1 MELFQHNQE
10 IFDKY
15 VSMRENHKNI
25 LVIEGTGLGKT
36 NIAIKVIDSYFRT
49 KRVLYVVPKNLLK
62 DEVKRNKYF
71 KYPFVE
77 FICYNSL
84 HKYDAKDYSLCIF
97 DEAHRAGAP
106 KWMKQ
111 AKRFIDSISCNVLAL
126 TATNIRMD
134 GLNIEKELFNG
145 KGIIHGLSVFDAI
158 DRGLLPK
165 PNYISAILEPDIMVK
180 NIEETVS
187 KTKFYNK
194 EDKDKIEEKLNVI
207 KTSYKNELEMENIIY
222 KHTNG
227 TNKFI
232 VFIPK
237 IPDCERYIPIFKK
250 ILKTNKV
257 YTIHSKKEKDYNK
270 STVEYFNSY
279 KGKDNIA
286 LLGVNMLSEGL
297 HIEGVSQ
304 IIMLRGTKSNP
315 MYLQMFGRV
324 LRCDNK
330 DYTPVIFDLIEN
342 YKNMKPIFEHLP
354 PEEVYDKDG
363 VLISKKTRHFTNY
376 VNIIGDYVHDF
387 NDIAEI
393 FRNNKIIWT
402 DEMME
407 DIMNPNM
414 DSVSISKKYNIAYN
428 TVNNKR
434 KSLGLNYGRHVS
446 KIIWSDEII
455 SDLCNPELDSKYIS
469 KKYNIKYSTIVRK
482 RKSLGYSSNKQIIWS
497 DNMIEDLYS
506 NKSSYKIA
514 KKYNISQN
522 TVVAKR
528 HSLGIDKN
536 RSIIWTDDIIKLL
549 YNTSLTNVEISNI
562 TGINAHSIGDKRK
575 KLNIISDNMSET
587 IWTDEMIK
595 MLYIYSADYLSNIWN
610 IPKFRIRKK
619 RKELNILDRH
629 TIVKKILDSEEC
641 LTDIKN
647 LNLSCLDI
655 SKKYNIPAN
664 AVSRYR
670 KNMNIPIIRISKIIW
685 SDEIISDL
693 CNPELSS
700 NLISKKY
707 GISVSSILKKRKEL
721 GIISKYSHNK
731 QKTVEGN

>member
-111 AKRFIDSISCNVLAL
+111 AKRFIDCISCNVLAL

-165 PNYISAILEPDIMVK
+165 PNYISAILEPDIVVK

-207 KTSYKNELEMENIIY
+207 KNSYKNELEMENIIH

-257 YTIHSKKEKDYNK
+257 YAIHSKQEKDYNK
-270 STVEYFNSY
+270 STVEYFNNY
-279 KGKDNIA
+279 KGKYNIA

-330 DYTPVIFDLIEN
+330 DSTPVIFDLIEN

-354 PEEVYDKDG
+354 PEEVYDRDG
-363 VLISKKTRHFTNY
+363 VLISRKKRHFTNY
-376 VNIIGDYVHDF
+376 VNITGDYVHDF

-393 FRNNKIIWT
+393 IRNNNIVWT
-402 DEMME
+402 DEMMK
-407 DIMNPNM
+407 DIMNPN
-414 DSVSISKKYNIAYN
+414 ISGGN
-428 TVNNKR
+428 
-434 KSLGLNYGRHVS
+434 
-446 KIIWSDEII
+446 
-455 SDLCNPELDSKYIS
+455 
-469 KKYNIKYSTIVRK
+469 
-482 RKSLGYSSNKQIIWS
+482 
-497 DNMIEDLYS
+497 
-506 NKSSYKIA
+506 
-514 KKYNISQN
+514 
-522 TVVAKR
+522 
-528 HSLGIDKN
+528 
-536 RSIIWTDDIIKLL
+536 
-549 YNTSLTNVEISNI
+549 
-562 TGINAHSIGDKRK
+562 
-575 KLNIISDNMSET
+575 
-587 IWTDEMIK
+587 
-595 MLYIYSADYLSNIWN
+595 
-610 IPKFRIRKK
+610 
-619 RKELNILDRH
+619 
-629 TIVKKILDSEEC
+629 
-641 LTDIKN
+641 
-647 LNLSCLDI
+647 
-655 SKKYNIPAN
+655 
-664 AVSRYR
+664 
-670 KNMNIPIIRISKIIW
+670 
-685 SDEIISDL
+685 
-693 CNPELSS
+693 
-700 NLISKKY
+700 ISKKY
-707 GISVSSILKKRKEL
+707 GLSCSVVNKKRRELGIKSNYANIKTRFTDEMMKDIMNPNISGKDIAKKYSISSSVVNNKRKEL
-721 GIISKYSHNK
+721 GIKYIHKIVWVDEMMKDITNPNISGGDISKKYGLSIRNIYDKRKELGIRYNGAKTRFTDEMMKDIMNLDMSSKYIAKKYGISATTINK
-731 QKTVEGN
+731 